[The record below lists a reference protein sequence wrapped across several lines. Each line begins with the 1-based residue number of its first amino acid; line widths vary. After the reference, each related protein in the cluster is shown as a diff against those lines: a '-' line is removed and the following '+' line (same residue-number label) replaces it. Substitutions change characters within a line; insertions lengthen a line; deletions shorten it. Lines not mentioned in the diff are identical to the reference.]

1 MRDGRQ
7 VVATEIETFQ
17 FSVEKESGL
26 SNFCTLLQLE
36 VGRSKENVKDK
47 ICESNLL
54 VQSAEGIRLDRRQLV
69 LVDGQNLQSVQSLE
83 RPVVDYRN
91 SIVIQVQD
99 QQVMQILQG
108 ARRNRQQL
116 VLGNIQLRQ
125 TASCGMGRE
134 KQDENTGLEMEA
146 IFILFLCNTIYCYG
160 IVARRRKAKTIP
172 ISKFVCLFPFHPSG
186 SDL

>member
-1 MRDGRQ
+1 M
-7 VVATEIETFQ
+7 
-17 FSVEKESGL
+17 
-26 SNFCTLLQLE
+26 
-36 VGRSKENVKDK
+36 KDK
-47 ICESNLL
+47 ICELNLL

-99 QQVMQILQG
+99 QQVMQILQS

-146 IFILFLCNTIYCYG
+146 IFILFLCNTIYYYG

>member
-36 VGRSKENVKDK
+36 VGRSKENMED
-47 ICESNLL
+47 ICIYESNLL

-108 ARRNRQQL
+108 ARRNRQ
-116 VLGNIQLRQ
+116 
-125 TASCGMGRE
+125 
-134 KQDENTGLEMEA
+134 
-146 IFILFLCNTIYCYG
+146 
-160 IVARRRKAKTIP
+160 
-172 ISKFVCLFPFHPSG
+172 
-186 SDL
+186 